1 MSRSQLSLVCLLSL
15 LLMACVPLRA
25 QTRPPA
31 TAAQGEASPQATSSP
46 AEKRGGAQEAY
57 TLPPEKY
64 EQAIVFSRTRW
75 ALHFIGVAYGLLLLL
90 ALLALKVAPLFR
102 NWAEAVSRRRFVQAL
117 VFVPLLLLTFD
128 LLNLP
133 LDIYRQHLQLRY
145 NQSVESWGGWFWDW
159 TKAEL
164 IGLVVGTLLIWLL
177 YAVIKRR
184 GRSWWFYFWLA
195 SLPILVFIFF
205 ITPVVIDPLFFKFEP
220 LEARQPV
227 LVAEIEKLVRR
238 GGLSIPRERMFEMNA
253 SEKYTTLNA
262 YVTGFG
268 ATKRVVVWDTTLKQM
283 SVPQTLFVFGHEMGH
298 YVLNHIFK
306 AIAALSLMLLV
317 LLFVLSRA
325 VGWAASRWGTR
336 WRIRGLDDWASL
348 PLLML
353 FFLLF
358 AFLGEPVG
366 NTFSRY
372 QEHEADVYALEV
384 THAVVPDSAQTAAE
398 AFQILGE
405 RALSHPNPPAFI
417 KVWLYSHP
425 PVAERLKFA
434 RDYDPWS
441 KGEQPQYVSGQ

>member
-1 MSRSQLSLVCLLSL
+1 MSRFQLSLACLLFIFLPGCMS
-15 LLMACVPLRA
+15 LRA
-25 QTRPPA
+25 QTTA
-31 TAAQGEASPQATSSP
+31 TTPRATSSP
-46 AEKRGGAQEAY
+46 AEKRGGVQAY

-75 ALHFIGVAYGLLLLL
+75 ALHFIGVAYSLVLLL

-128 LLNLP
+128 LLHLP

-145 NQSVESWGGWFWDW
+145 NQSIESWGGWFWDW
-159 TKAEL
+159 TKSEL
-164 IGLVVGTLLIWLL
+164 IGLVTGTLLVWLM
-177 YAVIKRR
+177 YAVIRR
-184 GRSWWFYFWLA
+184 KARGWWFYFWLA
-195 SLPILVFIFF
+195 SLPILIFIFF

-220 LEARQPV
+220 LEARQPQ
-227 LVAEIEKLVRR
+227 LVSEIERLVKR
-238 GGLSIPRERMFEMNA
+238 GGLSISRERMFEMNA

-268 ATKRVVVWDTTLKQM
+268 ATKRVVMWDTTLKQM
-283 SVPQTLFVFGHEMGH
+283 TMPQTLFVFGHEMGH
-298 YVLNHIFK
+298 YVLEHIFK
-306 AIAALSLMLLV
+306 AIAILSLMLLV
-317 LLFVLSRA
+317 LLFILARV
-325 VGWAASRWGTR
+325 VGWAISRWGTR

-348 PLLML
+348 PVLML

-384 THAVVPDSAQTAAE
+384 THGIVPDSARAGAE

-405 RALSHPNPPAFI
+405 KALSHPNPPAFI

-441 KGEQPQYVSGQ
+441 KGEQTQYVSRQ